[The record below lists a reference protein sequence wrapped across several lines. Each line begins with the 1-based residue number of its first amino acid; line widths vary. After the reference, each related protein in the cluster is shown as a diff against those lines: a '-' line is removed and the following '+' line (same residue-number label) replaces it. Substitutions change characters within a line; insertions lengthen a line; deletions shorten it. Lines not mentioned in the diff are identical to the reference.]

1 MTDEKQKNFETLK
14 DDFETSADKIRD
26 NIYDFINDLNDML
39 DRFDEAE
46 SALEKVLDDDLNK
59 LISWGFVPGAKVQL
73 TLDGE
78 AAIYTF
84 VGYCDCNR
92 MQFRS
97 EDDGREIYGRIKSTA
112 ATLDKWTLL
121 PKEDK

>member
-1 MTDEKQKNFETLK
+1 MTDEKQKTFDTLK
-14 DDFETSADKIRD
+14 DDFETSAYQIRD
-26 NIYDFINDLNDML
+26 NICDFINDLNELL

-46 SALEKVLDDDLNK
+46 SALGEVPNDDLNK
-59 LISWGFVPGAKVQL
+59 LITWGFVPGAKAQL
-73 TLDGE
+73 TLDGK
-78 AAIYTF
+78 ATAYTF